1 MAKLMRGT
9 KAFVVAGLILAA
21 VLVAGGII
29 LSGLP
34 GPASGPEAD
43 TSAGTGTDA
52 GTDTGGL
59 SPGSAP
65 APGEYTAEDAASVP
79 GARPPAASPD
89 PERPLEVPPGSA
101 VAGAGTLPASRVLPE
116 AKTLLEPPLP
126 PADAA
131 EGRLVDAFPEHV
143 LPLSPGTKVLAS
155 SIASSGN
162 TLQAGLR
169 ASTSSGTDEVL
180 AFYAGHFESL
190 GFQPGAPE
198 TSGGTTTAVWSYG
211 TSAVTVSVGPATGG
225 EDLPYS
231 VFAVLRAGV

>member
-9 KAFVVAGLILAA
+9 KAFVVTGLILAA
-21 VLVAGGII
+21 VLLAGGVI
-29 LSGLP
+29 LSGLS
-34 GPASGPEAD
+34 GPASAPEAQD
-43 TSAGTGTDA
+43 AAPDAAPGAG
-52 GTDTGGL
+52 TGGL
-59 SPGSAP
+59 SPGPGP
-65 APGEYTAEDAASVP
+65 APGEYTAEDTASAP

-89 PERPLEVPPGSA
+89 PERPLEVPPGA
-101 VAGAGTLPASRVLPE
+101 AAAGAGTLPASRVLPE

-143 LPLSPGTKVLAS
+143 LPLSPGTRILAS

-169 ASTSSGTDEVL
+169 ASSSSGTVDVL
-180 AFYAGHFESL
+180 AFYASHFQSL

-198 TSGGTTTAVWSYG
+198 TAGGTTTAVWSYG
-211 TSAVTVSVGPATGG
+211 ASAVTVSVGPATGG
-225 EDLPYS
+225 ADLPYS

>member
-9 KAFVVAGLILAA
+9 KAFVVTGLLLAA
-21 VLVAGGII
+21 VLLAGGVI

-34 GPASGPEAD
+34 GPASAPEAQP
-43 TSAGTGTDA
+43 AGA
-52 GTDTGGL
+52 GAGTGGL
-59 SPGSAP
+59 SPDSGPGP
-65 APGEYTAEDAASVP
+65 APGEFTAEDAASAP

-89 PERPLEVPPGSA
+89 PERPLEVPPGST

-116 AKTLLEPPLP
+116 VETLLELPLP

-131 EGRLVDAFPEHV
+131 EGRLVEAFPEHV

-180 AFYAGHFESL
+180 AFYASHFESL

-225 EDLPYS
+225 AELTYS